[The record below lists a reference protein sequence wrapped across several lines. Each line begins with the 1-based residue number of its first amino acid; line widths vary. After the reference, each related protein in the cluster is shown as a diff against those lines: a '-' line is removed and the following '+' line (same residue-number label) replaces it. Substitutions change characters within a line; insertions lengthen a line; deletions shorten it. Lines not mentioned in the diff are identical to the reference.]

1 MRDRSHPSRGY
12 FDHNATTPLAAAAR
26 EAWLEVQARHWHN
39 PSGLYR
45 EAAAAK
51 HRLEEIREEFADHF
65 GVEPERVVF
74 HSGATEGVHAIMAYE
89 ARRAADGFVLLLGA
103 VEHPCVRESARACGG
118 TPDELPVDGRGA
130 VDLDRA
136 RQIIAAERP
145 ALVSVMAANNE
156 TGVLQ
161 PWRELAG
168 LCREHGARFHCDAAQ
183 WVGKMPAADFA
194 ACDWVTVSGHKFGGP
209 KGVGLTLIPADLD
222 TPMAQPPGGPQES
235 GHRGGT
241 ESLADLA
248 AMLAA
253 LRDADAGGAIDPS
266 GRDAFEAAL
275 AAALPGARVLGAD
288 APRLPN
294 TSMAVM
300 PAHSNLKWLTRLG
313 ERGFAVSTGSA
324 CSAGRANPS
333 HVMAAMG
340 LDPPEMSR
348 VLRFS
353 GGRDTAPADWRALAE
368 ALRAVAESL
377 DQRRRP
383 NSKIN
388 LEPR

>member
-1 MRDRSHPSRGY
+1 MSDRSHPPRGY
-12 FDHNATTPLAAAAR
+12 FDHNATTPLTTAAR
-26 EAWLEVQARHWHN
+26 EAWLDVQTRHWHN
-39 PSGLYR
+39 PSGLYH
-45 EAAAAK
+45 EAGAAK
-51 HRLEEIREEFADHF
+51 HRLEEVREAFADHF
-65 GVEPERVVF
+65 GVEPDRIVF

-89 ARRAADGFVLLLGA
+89 ARRTADGLGLCLGA
-103 VEHPCVRESARACGG
+103 VEHPCVRESARARGE
-118 TPDELPVDGRGA
+118 TLNELPVDERGA
-130 VDLDRA
+130 VDLDSS

-161 PWRELAG
+161 PWRELAD
-168 LCREHGARFHCDAAQ
+168 LCREHGARYHCDAAQ

-253 LRDADAGGAIDPS
+253 LRDTDGAFDPS
-266 GRDAFEAAL
+266 GRDTFETAL
-275 AAALPGARVLGAD
+275 ASAVPGARVIAAD

-300 PAHSNLKWLTRLG
+300 PAHANLKWLTRLS

-353 GGRDTAPADWRALAE
+353 GGRDTAPADWLALAE

-383 NSKIN
+383 TSKVN